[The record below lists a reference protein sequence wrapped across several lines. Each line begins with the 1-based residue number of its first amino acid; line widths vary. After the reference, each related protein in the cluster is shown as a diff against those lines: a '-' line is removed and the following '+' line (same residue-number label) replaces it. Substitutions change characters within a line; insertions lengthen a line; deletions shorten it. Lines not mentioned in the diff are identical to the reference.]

1 MTKLQRTE
9 TPVDSRLIEY
19 FLRVAELGSINR
31 AATDLEL
38 SQPALSRHIAL
49 LEHQLRAKLFTRTR
63 GGVKLTEAGTLLVER
78 ARPILRQ
85 LTSLIDQVG
94 DRAAGQLAIGIAP
107 SWRDL
112 FTSNFVARLV
122 AEYPGVR
129 LRVHEGVSHD
139 LREAMHSG
147 MLDLAIVPFEGSP
160 PRGYVHTPLVRE
172 PLILVGAKEQGLR
185 PDKPVPLSRLQHRKL
200 ALAGKQNVIRSTIE
214 RSMLRRNLEFNI
226 LFELDAMHLSLEL
239 ARQGIVDTVTP
250 CCALSGNAYWAE
262 RVSWSPIRGAYMTW
276 ALCENAARSHSQAVR
291 RGQRLVVELVHEIID
306 AKIWHGAER
315 LNANIDRPVV
325 ERRN

>member
-1 MTKLQRTE
+1 
-9 TPVDSRLIEY
+9 VDSQLIEY
-19 FLRVAELGSINR
+19 FLRVAEIGSINK
-31 AATDLEL
+31 AAADLRL

-63 GGVKLTEAGTLLVER
+63 GGVQLTEAGMLLLER

-94 DRAAGQLAIGIAP
+94 DRAAGQLSIGIAP

-129 LRVHEGVSHD
+129 LRVHEGVSHE
-139 LREAMHSG
+139 LREVMHSG
-147 MLDLAIVPFEGSP
+147 MLDLAIVPFEDSP
-160 PRGYVHTPLVRE
+160 PQGYIHTPLVRE
-172 PLILVGAKEQGLR
+172 PLVLVGAKEQGLR
-185 PDKPVPLSRLQHRKL
+185 PDKPVSLSHLQRRKL

-214 RSMLRRNLEFNI
+214 HSMTRRNLEFNI
-226 LFELDAMHLSLEL
+226 LFELDAMHLSMEL
-239 ARQGIVDTVTP
+239 ARQGIADTVTP
-250 CCALSGNAYWAE
+250 CCAVSGNAYWE
-262 RVSWSPIRGAYMTW
+262 ELVSWSPIRGAYMTW

-291 RGQRLVVELVHEIID
+291 AGQRVVIELVQEIID
-306 AKIWHGAER
+306 GDVWRGVER
-315 LNANIDRPVV
+315 LNANIAPPLIARH
-325 ERRN
+325 N

>member
-1 MTKLQRTE
+1 MPQAKLQLTE
-9 TPVDSRLIEY
+9 APVDSRLIEY

-31 AATDLEL
+31 AAADLRL

-63 GGVKLTEAGTLLVER
+63 GGVRLTEAGTLLVER
-78 ARPILRQ
+78 AGPILRQ
-85 LTSLIDQVG
+85 WTSLIDQVG
-94 DRAAGQLAIGIAP
+94 DRAAGQLSIGVAP
-107 SWRDL
+107 SWRDF

-129 LRVHEGVSHD
+129 LRVHEGVSHE

-160 PRGYVHTPLVRE
+160 PQGYVHTPLVRE
-172 PLILVGAKEQGLR
+172 PLVLVSARKEGLR

-214 RSMLRRNLEFNI
+214 HSMARRNIEFKV
-226 LFELDAMHLSLEL
+226 LFELDAMHLSMEL
-239 ARQGIVDTVTP
+239 ARRGIADTVTP
-250 CCALSGNAYWAE
+250 CCAVSGNTYWE
-262 RVSWSPIRGAYMTW
+262 EFISWSPIRDMYMTW
-276 ALCENAARSHSQAVR
+276 ALCENTARSHSQALR
-291 RGQRLVVELVHEIID
+291 EGRRLVLELVDEIIES
-306 AKIWHGAER
+306 KIWRGAER
-315 LNANIDRPVV
+315 VHADIQALAVNR
-325 ERRN
+325 

>member
-1 MTKLQRTE
+1 M
-9 TPVDSRLIEY
+9 DSRLIEY
-19 FLRVAELGSINR
+19 FLRVAELGSINK
-31 AATDLEL
+31 AAADLRL

-63 GGVKLTEAGTLLVER
+63 GGVQLTESGTLLVER

-94 DRAAGQLAIGIAP
+94 DRAAGQLSIGIAP

-129 LRVHEGVSHD
+129 LRVHEGVSHE
-139 LREAMHSG
+139 LREVMHSG
-147 MLDLAIVPFEGSP
+147 LLDLAIVPFEGSP
-160 PRGYVHTPLVRE
+160 PQGYVYTPLVRE
-172 PLILVGAKEQGLR
+172 PLILVSAKSEGLR
-185 PDKPVPLSRLQHRKL
+185 PDKPVPLSRLQNRKL

-214 RSMLRRNLEFNI
+214 RSMARRSLDFNI
-226 LFELDAMHLSLEL
+226 LFELDAMHLSMEL
-239 ARQGIVDTVTP
+239 ARRGIADTVTP
-250 CCALSGNAYWAE
+250 CCAVSANAYWKNKI
-262 RVSWSPIRGAYMTW
+262 SWTPIRGAYMTW

-291 RGQRLVVELVHEIID
+291 EGQRVVLELVDEIID
-306 AKIWHGAER
+306 SKTWHGAER
-315 LNANIDRPVV
+315 MHANIGAK
-325 ERRN
+325 ETSL

>member
-1 MTKLQRTE
+1 M
-9 TPVDSRLIEY
+9 DSRLIDY
-19 FLRVAELGSINR
+19 FLRVAELGSINK
-31 AATDLEL
+31 AAADLRL

-63 GGVKLTEAGTLLVER
+63 GGVQLTEAGTLLLER

-94 DRAAGQLAIGIAP
+94 DRAAGQLSIGITP

-112 FTSNFVARLV
+112 FTSNLVERLV

-129 LRVHEGVSHD
+129 LRVHEGVSHEI
-139 LREAMHSG
+139 REAMHAG

-172 PLILVGAKEQGLR
+172 PLVLVGAKEEGLR
-185 PDKPVPLSRLQHRKL
+185 PDKLVPLSRLDRRKL

-214 RSMLRRNLEFNI
+214 NAMARRKLAFDL

-239 ARQGIVDTVTP
+239 ACKGIADTVTP
-250 CCALSGNAYWAE
+250 CCAVSGSAYWKE
-262 RVSWSPIRGAYMTW
+262 RISWSPIRGAYLTW

-291 RGQRLVVELVHEIID
+291 EGQRVVRALVRDIVD
-306 AKIWHGAER
+306 SKIWLGAEC
-315 LNANIDRPVV
+315 LHADIEPAGVA
-325 ERRN
+325 RRV

>member
-1 MTKLQRTE
+1 M
-9 TPVDSRLIEY
+9 DSRLIEY

-31 AATDLEL
+31 AAADLRL

-63 GGVKLTEAGTLLVER
+63 GGVQLTEAGTLLVER

-94 DRAAGQLAIGIAP
+94 DRAAGQLSIGIAP

-129 LRVHEGVSHD
+129 LRVHEGVSHE
-139 LREAMHSG
+139 LREVMHSG

-160 PRGYVHTPLVRE
+160 PQGYVYTPLVRE
-172 PLILVGAKEQGLR
+172 PLVLVGAKEQRLR
-185 PDKPVPLSRLQHRKL
+185 PDKPVPLSQLQHRKF

-214 RSMLRRNLEFNI
+214 RAMARRNLAFNI
-226 LFELDAMHLSLEL
+226 LFELDAMHLSLDL
-239 ARQGIVDTVTP
+239 ARRGIADTVTP
-250 CCALSGNAYWAE
+250 CCAVSGNAYWE
-262 RVSWSPIRGAYMTW
+262 ESISWSPIRGAYMTW

-291 RGQRLVVELVHEIID
+291 AGQRVVIELVQEIID
-306 AKIWHGAER
+306 GDGWRGVER
-315 LNANIDRPVV
+315 LNANIAPPVL
-325 ERRN
+325 EQRN

>member
-1 MTKLQRTE
+1 M
-9 TPVDSRLIEY
+9 DSRLIEY

-31 AATDLEL
+31 AAADLRL

-49 LEHQLRAKLFTRTR
+49 LEHQLHAKLFTRTR
-63 GGVKLTEAGTLLVER
+63 GGVQLTEAGVLLVER

-94 DRAAGQLAIGIAP
+94 DRAAGQLSIGIAP

-129 LRVHEGVSHD
+129 LRVHEGVSHE
-139 LREAMHSG
+139 LRDAMHAG

-160 PRGYVHTPLVRE
+160 PQGYVHTPLVRE
-172 PLILVGAKEQGLR
+172 PLILVAAREEGLR

-200 ALAGKQNVIRSTIE
+200 ALAGKQNIIRSTIE
-214 RSMLRRNLEFNI
+214 RSMARRNLEFKI
-226 LFELDAMHLSLEL
+226 LFELDALHLSMDL
-239 ARQGIVDTVTP
+239 ACKGIADTVTP
-250 CCALSGNAYWAE
+250 CCAVSGSAYWEE
-262 RVSWSPIRGAYMTW
+262 RISWSPIRGAYMTW

-291 RGQRLVVELVHEIID
+291 EGQRVVLELVHEIID
-306 AKIWHGAER
+306 SKIWRGAEH
-315 LNANIDRPVV
+315 LNTKYRSAYRGAAGGV
-325 ERRN
+325 